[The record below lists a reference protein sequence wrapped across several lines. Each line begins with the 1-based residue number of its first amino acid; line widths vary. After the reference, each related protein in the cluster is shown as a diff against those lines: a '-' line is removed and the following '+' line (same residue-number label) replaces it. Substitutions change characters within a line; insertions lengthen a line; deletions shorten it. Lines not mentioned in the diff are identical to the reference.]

1 MKIKIRAGAFET
13 NSSSDCDWMEYC
25 DEHKQQKIVEQT
37 FNDLDKEDLVNHP
50 SHYTWLKDKCGL
62 EVIDITKHFDFLIG
76 NVLKYVFRAG
86 HKDDSSM
93 TNIDKEIQDLEKAEW
108 YLRYKIDELKK
119 SRK

>member
-1 MKIKIRAGAFET
+1 MKIKVRAGAFET
-13 NSSSDCDWMEYC
+13 NSSSDCDWAEYC
-25 DEHKQQKIVEQT
+25 DEHRQKEIVTKT
-37 FNDLDKEDLVNHP
+37 FEEEDLVNHP

-86 HKDDSSM
+86 HKDDASL

-119 SRK
+119 SRR